1 MRKLLRG
8 LGLALLALAAYLLFW
23 PVPIVPVVWN
33 APGDRGYAGPFERNE
48 KLAGLEQLPLGGET
62 GPEHVLLRDGWV
74 YAAVASGAILRMRP
88 DGSQREIAVNTGGR
102 PLGFDFDAGGALVIA
117 DAMKG
122 LLRVKGFGPR
132 ARVEVL
138 ANAVDHPSKDDPVR
152 YADGVIV
159 ARNGMIYFTDA
170 SRRFAPG
177 EWGGTFE
184 ASILDIVEHQSSGR
198 LLAYDPKTR
207 ITHVVMHDLCFPN
220 GLALSAEE
228 RHLFVAETGEYR
240 IWKIAVGARALDA
253 HALESAPGELARV
266 LIDQL
271 PGYPDNLMRGEN
283 GRLWAGL
290 VKPRSAVADA
300 LAGIPWLRSLTLRLP
315 RALWPVPPPY
325 GHVFAFDEDGRVLT
339 DLQDPN
345 GSYPE
350 TTGVTETAERLYIQS
365 LHAPVLGWLDKKAAG
380 L

>member
-1 MRKLLRG
+1 
-8 LGLALLALAAYLLFW
+8 
-23 PVPIVPVVWN
+23 
-33 APGDRGYAGPFERNE
+33 
-48 KLAGLEQLPLGGET
+48 
-62 GPEHVLLRDGWV
+62 
-74 YAAVASGAILRMRP
+74 
-88 DGSQREIAVNTGGR
+88 
-102 PLGFDFDAGGALVIA
+102 AGGALVIA

-159 ARNGMIYFTDA
+159 ARSGMIYFTDA

-220 GLALSAEE
+220 GLALSADE

-315 RALWPVPPPY
+315 RALWPVPAPY

-345 GSYPE
+345 GLYPE

-365 LHAPVLGWLDKKAAG
+365 LHAPVLGWLDKRAAG